1 MARVEISGEFNFSL
15 REAFATNQGD
25 FFTFFIGSDAFTG
38 NFSERRYS
46 LESDIVDQ
54 GEIARETSI
63 IKGDLSG
70 GLLFRDRKVRSV
82 KLTREFADG
91 QSFSVKIDQITGL
104 NFEQFTDLNTDS
116 LARALRKDDVII
128 GSNGT
133 ALLTGFRGD
142 DQIFLASD
150 NIAFGGAG
158 NDEFLLSQN
167 TRNAQ
172 INDFNPNKDFVSFS
186 DDLASNFEIISDLGV
201 NQIINS
207 SGDIIATIDNPFRP
221 NLVRNLTN
229 DIFVEPLI

>member
-150 NIAFGGAG
+150 NIAFVGKA
-158 NDEFLLSQN
+158 D
-167 TRNAQ
+167 
-172 INDFNPNKDFVSFS
+172 KVFVRV
-186 DDLASNFEIISDLGV
+186 EIIDLSIPSVLGK
-201 NQIINS
+201 
-207 SGDIIATIDNPFRP
+207 
-221 NLVRNLTN
+221 
-229 DIFVEPLI
+229 